1 MAQWWE
7 HLPPTAVAWVRL
19 LDPASHVGWV
29 CCWFSSLLRGF
40 FFGFCSIHKI
50 NTSKIYFDLETVDEE
65 PLRGNA
71 TANSIIIMIMIMIV
85 ITTCIYCIL
94 MVFTIILSA
103 TGCYL
108 SWSQRF
114 SLIFP
119 SMESCERVA
128 KQWTRVTK
136 QQERYFLS
144 CHFVTTICPFV
155 KRKIMKNLRVVT
167 VLDANKS

>member
-108 SWSQRF
+108 PWSQRF

-119 SMESCERVA
+119 SMGELWESCEAVNTSHKAARKVFS
-128 KQWTRVTK
+128 
-136 QQERYFLS
+136 FLPL
-144 CHFVTTICPFV
+144 CDYYLPVCE
-155 KRKIMKNLRVVT
+155 KKNYEKPPGCYST
-167 VLDANKS
+167 WYK